1 MNDLEQL
8 FQMFNDGR
16 LWPLVFL
23 IEVQSRIENL
33 PSNEEKVRWL
43 QRVLDKEPLL
53 RERNEEALSQRL
65 DGLRKVKERLGAA
78 RRTP

>member
-1 MNDLEQL
+1 MNDLERL
-8 FQMFNDGR
+8 FQMFDDGR

-53 RERNEEALSQRL
+53 RERNEEALSRRL
-65 DGLRKVKERLGAA
+65 EGLRKAKERLGAA
-78 RRTP
+78 

>member
-1 MNDLEQL
+1 MALNDLERL
-8 FQMFNDGR
+8 FQMFDDGR

-53 RERNEEALSQRL
+53 RERNEEALSRRL
-65 DGLRKVKERLGAA
+65 EGLRKAKERLGAA
-78 RRTP
+78 